1 LASLFC
7 GGGQLMLHKANRTR
21 QDVAEY
27 ESPAIGARRLQL
39 EYSRLRR
46 HFVAVHDGNGTEAE
60 TDALRR
66 RVDHIA
72 RDLGSIRADSVH
84 AVESK
89 LKVAL
94 SLAEARIDKASHKL
108 LASALSD
115 LHYLALITEPPPKR
129 R

>member
-1 LASLFC
+1 
-7 GGGQLMLHKANRTR
+7 MLHKPNRTR
-21 QDVAEY
+21 QDIVEY

-39 EYSRLRR
+39 EYSRLQRQII
-46 HFVAVHDGNGTEAE
+46 AVHDINDTEAE

-66 RVDHIA
+66 RVDLIA

-94 SLAEARIDKASHKL
+94 SLAYDRIDKASQKL

-115 LHYLALITEPPPKR
+115 LHYLALISEPPPKR